1 VVHQRHR
8 PQRLRHGRLRLG
20 RLENHRRGRLQRGRQ
35 SRYPLAELGGQLRL
49 LADERR
55 HDHID
60 RRTVGG
66 DLRLA
71 GAIGGRRAIG
81 GQTIASGLRLAVDIG
96 GTFTDVAAFDD
107 TTGALAIG
115 KTLSTPARLVDGINA
130 GVDKAGTDYASA
142 GLFLHGSTIAVNTIL
157 ERTGAR
163 TALITTEGFR
173 DVYEIGRINR
183 PDSYNLFFQKHQP
196 LVERALR
203 FEIAERVLADGEV
216 LVALDEAA
224 VETLGERL
232 TRLGIEATAIL
243 FLHCYKNPAH
253 EARAKAILAARCPA
267 MFVSASHE
275 LSQEYREFER
285 CSTVVANAYIGPRVR
300 RYLGEI
306 DAHLRSAGFDGSFL
320 VVQSTGGLY
329 EADQA
334 RSSCVRMLESGPAA
348 GVIGTQALCHALGRD
363 NAIAFDMG
371 GTTAKAGV
379 IHMGEALTTGA
390 ALLGGYDQAL
400 PVQIAMMHIFEVGTG
415 GGSIARV
422 EDGALRVGPQSAGA
436 RPGPACYGLGGREPT
451 VTDANLVL
459 GRLHAD
465 RFLGG
470 EMRLHAAA
478 AEAALRSRVAA
489 PLGLDVIAAADGIL
503 RIAATAMSYAVKGVT
518 TDRGLDVGDFALVA
532 YGGAGPL
539 HAADVARELG
549 IRTVIVP
556 DAPGVFSAVGML
568 SADLRHDFVRT
579 WVVRLEDA
587 PFDELERIYGAME
600 ADGRRAI
607 AGTSVTPRAIT
618 VKRAADMRYVGQE
631 HAVTVDLPL
640 ELFVAADRAGIKRRF
655 DAMHELRYGTSAPEE
670 RAEIVS
676 LRSTVAGA
684 LSKPP
689 RTTIEAGDVR
699 PVATA
704 STGTRPVY
712 FREAGGFVDTPTY
725 ARAALLAGNRIE
737 GPALVEEHASTTVLG
752 PDDTLEVDGFGDLVI
767 AVAGRR

>member
-1 VVHQRHR
+1 
-8 PQRLRHGRLRLG
+8 
-20 RLENHRRGRLQRGRQ
+20 
-35 SRYPLAELGGQLRL
+35 
-49 LADERR
+49 
-55 HDHID
+55 
-60 RRTVGG
+60 
-66 DLRLA
+66 LRLA
-71 GAIGGRRAIG
+71 A
-81 GQTIASGLRLAVDIG
+81 DIG
-96 GTFTDVAAFDD
+96 GTFTDVAVFDD
-107 TTGALAIG
+107 ATGTLAFG
-115 KTLSTPARLVDGINA
+115 KTLSTPSRLVDGINA
-130 GVDKAGTDYASA
+130 AVDKAGTDYASA
-142 GLFLHGSTIAVNTIL
+142 GLFLHGSTIAINTVL

-183 PDSYNLFFQKHQP
+183 PDSYNLFFGKHEP

-203 FEIAERVLADGEV
+203 FEVAERVLADGEV

-224 VETLGERL
+224 VAALAERL
-232 TRLGIEATAIL
+232 DRLGIEATAIL

-253 EARAKAILAARCPA
+253 EARAKAIFEAKCPA

-306 DAHLRSAGFDGSFL
+306 DAHLQSAGFQGSFL

-329 EADQA
+329 EASQA
-334 RSSCVRMLESGPAA
+334 RSFCIGMLESGPAA
-348 GVIGTQALCHALGRD
+348 GVIGTQALCHALSLD

-379 IHMGEALTTGA
+379 IHRGEALTTGA
-390 ALLGGYDQAL
+390 ALLGGYEKAL
-400 PVQIAMMHIFEVGTG
+400 PVQIAMMDIFEVGTG
-415 GGSIARV
+415 GGSIARL

-436 RPGPACYGLGGREPT
+436 QPGPACYGLGGVEPT
-451 VTDANLVL
+451 VTDANLLL

-470 EMRLHAAA
+470 EMRLDVAA
-478 AEAALRSRVAA
+478 AEAALSANVAK
-489 PLGLDVIAAADGIL
+489 PLGLGVTAAADGIL

-518 TDRGLDVGDFALVA
+518 TERGLDVGDFALVA

-549 IRTVIVP
+549 IRRVIVP
-556 DAPGVFSAVGML
+556 DAPGVFSASGML
-568 SADLRHDFVRT
+568 FADLRHDFVRT
-579 WVVRLEDA
+579 WFVRLDQA
-587 PFDELERIYGAME
+587 SFDELERVYGEME
-600 ADGRRAI
+600 AQGRRAI
-607 AGTSVTPRAIT
+607 AGTSVRPQAVI
-618 VKRAADMRYVGQE
+618 VKRAADMRYIGQE

-640 ELFVAADRAGIKRRF
+640 ELFTTADRAGIKRHF
-655 DAMHELRYGTSAPEE
+655 DAMHELRYGTSAPDE

-676 LRSTVAGA
+676 LRTTVAGV
-684 LSKPP
+684 LPKPP
-689 RTTIEAGDVR
+689 RPTIEAGDARPAAAAFTGAR
-699 PVATA
+699 PVH
-704 STGTRPVY
+704 
-712 FREAGGFVDTPTY
+712 FREAGGFVDTHTF
-725 ARAALLAGNRIE
+725 ARTALLAGNRID

-752 PDDTLEVDGFGDLVI
+752 PDDTLEVDALGNLVI